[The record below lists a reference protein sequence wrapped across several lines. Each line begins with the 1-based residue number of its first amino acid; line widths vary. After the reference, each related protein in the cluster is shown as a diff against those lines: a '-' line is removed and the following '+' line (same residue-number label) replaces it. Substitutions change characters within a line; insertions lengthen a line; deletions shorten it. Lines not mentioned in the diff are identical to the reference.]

1 VALAQIN
8 PTVGDLEGNVALLG
22 KFYRKASEA
31 GADVVVFPELAL
43 TGYPPEDL
51 LLRREFVA
59 RAMSSAEEVVQE
71 LIDSGTV
78 AIFGTPAVEQGKVYN
93 SAVIASSR
101 KRHGI
106 YHKMC
111 LPNYGVFDEKRYF
124 SQGEK
129 AVLLE
134 IAGVPTAVNICEDSW
149 DLQGP
154 YNAQCRAGA
163 RVVLNLSAS
172 PYHRGKSGERHKV
185 MGRIAE
191 KFGVYFCY
199 TNLVGG
205 QDELVFDGGSFV
217 LDKSGNTMASLPQF
231 EEGLLVADIDAKA
244 VGKKDGGR
252 GKKTGGVAIIKISN
266 TTNEKPP
273 LPAPIIAPPLIDEDE
288 VLGAIVCGT
297 RDYLHKNGFTKA
309 LVGVS
314 GGIDS
319 ALIATIGTMALGK
332 ENMTGVVMP
341 GPFSA
346 EETQSDA
353 ERVCKN
359 LGIRCHRIPIMD
371 PYEVMKKT
379 LTPMLGGWP
388 GGLTEENLQ
397 SRLRGLTL
405 MTLSNATSA
414 LVLVTGNK
422 SEAATG
428 YCTMYGDTAGGFAPI
443 KDVPKTLVWSIA
455 RRINEKAG
463 WELIPVSV
471 IERVPTAE
479 LRPNQK
485 DSDTLPEY
493 LLLDKI
499 LAAFIEQGKS
509 IPEMVEAGLP
519 EGEVRRTLDFI
530 DKSEFKR
537 RQYPPGVKITPR
549 AFGRDWRLPL
559 TNRYRSSR
567 KP

>member
-1 VALAQIN
+1 MRVALAQIN
-8 PTVGDLEGNVALLG
+8 PTVGDFEGNTALLG
-22 KFYRKASEA
+22 KFYKKASEA
-31 GADVVVFPELAL
+31 GADVAVFPELVL

-51 LLRREFVA
+51 LLRREFVD
-59 RAMSSAEEVVQE
+59 RAMYFAERVVE
-71 LIDSGTV
+71 EHVVSGTV
-78 AIFGTPAVEQGKVYN
+78 AIFGTPFIEQGNVYN
-93 SAVIASSR
+93 SAVIASDR
-101 KRHGI
+101 RRNGV

-124 SQGEK
+124 KPGKESI
-129 AVLLE
+129 LLK
-134 IAGVPTAVNICEDSW
+134 IAGVPVAVNICEDSW
-149 DLQGP
+149 DAEGP
-154 YNAQCRAGA
+154 YNAQCLAGA
-163 RVVLNLSAS
+163 QIVLNLSAS

-185 MGRIAE
+185 MARISRE
-191 KFGVYFCY
+191 YGVPFCY
-199 TNLVGG
+199 TTLAGG

-217 LDKSGNTMASLPQF
+217 LGRDGHAMASLPQF
-231 EEGLLVADIDAKA
+231 EEGLLVVDLDVERA
-244 VGKKDGGR
+244 GGWFRDR
-252 GKKTGGVAIIKISN
+252 GKKLREITVGGVMNATKPAIP
-266 TTNEKPP
+266 TPT
-273 LPAPIIAPPLIDEDE
+273 IALALVDEDE
-288 VLGAIVCGT
+288 VLGAVICGT

-319 ALIATIGTMALGK
+319 ALIAAIGTMALGK

-353 ERVCKN
+353 ERVCRN
-359 LGIRCHRIPIMD
+359 LGIKCLRIPITD
-371 PYEVMKKT
+371 SFEIAKKM
-379 LTPMLGGWP
+379 LTPALGVWP

-428 YCTMYGDTAGGFAPI
+428 YCTMYGDTVGGFAPI
-443 KDVPKTLVWSIA
+443 KDVPKTLVWRIA

-463 WELIPVSV
+463 QELIPVSV
-471 IERVPTAE
+471 IDRVPTAE
-479 LRPNQK
+479 LKPNQK

-493 LLLDKI
+493 ALLDKI

-509 IPEMVEAGLP
+509 IPEMMKAGLP
-519 EGEVRRTLDFI
+519 EGEVLRTLDFI

-567 KP
+567 K